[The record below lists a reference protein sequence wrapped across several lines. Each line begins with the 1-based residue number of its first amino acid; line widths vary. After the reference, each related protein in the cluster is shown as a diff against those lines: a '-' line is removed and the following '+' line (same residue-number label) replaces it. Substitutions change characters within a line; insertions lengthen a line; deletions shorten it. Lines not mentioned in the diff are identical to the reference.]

1 MRPERCAIPAGL
13 VWGGQADAHGALP
26 GSEGFYTGV
35 AHVLQEPALVLALIA
50 AILGLLPDWPRRFR
64 TGAIVFSAA
73 LALGLLAGRDLATLL
88 PIQLALLLAAM
99 AMGAAAALAGDRATA
114 TALLCIAVLGLL
126 IGAASLPD
134 PGDRIDV
141 LVTTAGGVSVP
152 LVALLVTGGAYD
164 VLPTRFRTPSLAL
177 ALRIASAWL
186 SAIAAMLAALVIR
199 SGG

>member
-1 MRPERCAIPAGL
+1 MRPERYAIPAGL
-13 VWGGQADAHGALP
+13 VWGGRADAHGALP

-35 AHVLQEPALVLALIA
+35 AHVLQEPALLLALIA

-64 TGAIVFSAA
+64 TGAVVFSAT
-73 LALGLLAGRDLATLL
+73 LALGFLSGRDLATLL
-88 PIQLALLLAAM
+88 PIPLALLLAATV
-99 AMGAAAALAGDRATA
+99 MGTAAALAGDRATPA
-114 TALLCIAVLGLL
+114 ILVCIAPLGVL
-126 IGAASLPD
+126 IGAASLPY
-134 PGDRIDV
+134 PGDPIDV
-141 LVTTAGGVSVP
+141 LVTTAGGASVP

-164 VLPTRFRTPSLAL
+164 ALPTRFRTPSLAL